1 LGRATKFLRRIGG
14 TTTSCRV
21 DGQALAADGGQN
33 GSGGIASRAG
43 RSVRSHLA
51 TLAVAAPDRK
61 RSGRPRRASQAAE
74 LDWHAHAQAT
84 GLSRATVNRIL
95 TRLKLNQWK
104 MLEPA
109 LPIVRYVHPSP
120 GDLLHLDIKKLG
132 RIVKAGPSHHPWTRL
147 VAPAARYSTSLATI
161 TPGWP
166 SPPCIRMKRPPPA
179 PTPRRPPLSS
189 AVSATP
195 SAACSPTTAPGTSDV
210 SL

>member
-1 LGRATKFLRRIGG
+1 LRRATKFLRRIGG
-14 TTTSCRV
+14 TATSCRV

-51 TLAVAAPDRK
+51 TLAVAAPERK

-109 LPIVRYVHPSP
+109 LPIVRYVHPRRATCCTSTSRSWAVSSMP
-120 GDLLHLDIKKLG
+120 GH
-132 RIVKAGPSHHPWTRL
+132 RITRWTRL